1 MNDRRA
7 KLLELQAK
15 LKQTV
20 KDLEQGKIDH
30 IQAAD
35 KITELREEMDNLGSS
50 KPPQK

>member
-1 MNDRRA
+1 MVDRRT

-35 KITELREEMDNLGSS
+35 KITEIREEMDNLGSTQPS
-50 KPPQK
+50 KK